1 MIKNIVIAN
10 VSAKWILYFAMGI
23 GFLDSTTTTVMRS
36 MIISIVPNTEI
47 AKVFCVVELF
57 KAILQLTGPLIYGNL
72 YRYTLEF
79 FPESFLYLGIAV
91 KVLVF
96 ITGVLIYIELTKRQ
110 KMKLS
115 SEYAHKKNDTSKE
128 QEKSNS
134 KNLNQTEENAGYGT
148 FQIHD

>member
-10 VSAKWILYFAMGI
+10 VSATWILYFAMGI

-57 KAILQLTGPLIYGNL
+57 KAILQLIGPLIYGNL

-96 ITGVLIYIELTKRQ
+96 IAGVLIYIELTKRQ

-115 SEYAHKKNDTSKE
+115 SEYAHKKKDTSNDHE
-128 QEKSNS
+128 NSNS
-134 KNLNQTEENAGYGT
+134 KNLNQTEVNVGYGT
-148 FQIHD
+148 FQVHD